1 MTLSLAK
8 IRAISTVM
16 TNLSPSITRTLNP
29 KNRPSVDQL
38 GFGRYFTDH
47 MYVARYSKDKG
58 WYSSDV
64 VPYGPFSMDPGAS
77 VLHYGQALFEGMK
90 AFRQKDGRIAVL
102 RPKFNW
108 QRLQQGADRL
118 CMVAPPE
125 DIFMSG
131 LEALLKTDQDWI
143 PTEPG
148 TSMYIRPT
156 LIATES
162 FLGVRPS
169 TEYIF
174 YIILSPVS
182 SYYSEKSQAIRI
194 WVEQEFTRAAPGGLG
209 ATKAAA
215 NYAGSLKAALNAK
228 EKGYA
233 QVLWLDVN
241 KKNIEE
247 VGTMNVFFIIN
258 GKVITPKLTGTILE
272 GGTRAIAIEKLK
284 HFGLQVEQRP
294 VSLQE
299 IIEAQKQGT
308 LTEAFGTGTAA
319 VITPIGELASEDFKI
334 SFASTNSSGMG
345 SIASKLY
352 QEITGLQTGTEP
364 DTHSWL
370 HFVR

>member
-1 MTLSLAK
+1 
-8 IRAISTVM
+8 M
-16 TNLSPSITRTLNP
+16 TNLSPTITRTLTP

-47 MYVARYSKDKG
+47 MYVAKYSKAKGG
-58 WYSSDV
+58 WYSSEV
-64 VPYGPFSMDPGAS
+64 VPYGPFSIDPGAS

-108 QRLQQGADRL
+108 QRLQQGSDRL

-143 PTEPG
+143 PSEPR

-156 LIATES
+156 LIATEA

-174 YIILSPVS
+174 YIILSPVA
-182 SYYSEKSQAIRI
+182 SYYGEKSQAIRI
-194 WVEQEFTRAAPGGLG
+194 WVEKEFTRAAPGGLG

-233 QVLWLDVN
+233 QVLWLDVY

-247 VGTMNVFFIIN
+247 VGTMNVFFVVN
-258 GKVITPKLTGTILE
+258 GKILTPQLTGTILE

-284 HFGLQVEQRP
+284 RSGFQVEERQ

-299 IIEAQKQGT
+299 LIDAQKQGT

-319 VITPIGELASEDFKI
+319 VIAPIGELASEDFKI
-334 SFASTNSSGMG
+334 SFASADKSGMG
-345 SIASKLY
+345 PVASKLY
-352 QEITGLQTGTEP
+352 QQITGLQTGSEP
-364 DTHSWL
+364 DTDNWL
-370 HFVR
+370 HYVR